1 MVSENESK
9 TGLNYF
15 LWNSGFSWYPA
26 LIGMLLIGRWM
37 EAEVNLL
44 TGNFAPGKPAEA
56 EALFPF
62 ISKMITT

>member
-1 MVSENESK
+1 
-9 TGLNYF
+9 
-15 LWNSGFSWYPA
+15 
-26 LIGMLLIGRWM
+26 MLLIGRWM